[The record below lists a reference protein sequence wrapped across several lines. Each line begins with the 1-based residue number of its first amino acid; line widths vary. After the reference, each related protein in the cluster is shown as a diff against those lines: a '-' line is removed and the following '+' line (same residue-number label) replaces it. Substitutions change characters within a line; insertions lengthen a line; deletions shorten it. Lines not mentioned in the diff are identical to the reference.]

1 VNMLRLALA
10 IAFERRRAYPIALAS
25 GLAMLALLAW
35 NSGGLRYYA
44 RTGWEFYAQPVELV
58 SMLALAALFGMMVP
72 LEVAAIRKVR
82 ATQSA
87 ASGLAGMVAAIA
99 GVSCCAPVLLPAV
112 LSFVGFSG
120 TALLGF
126 NASVRRLAAP
136 LELASVVLL
145 VASIALV
152 SRTLTA
158 ACQPRSS
165 TADARAARRGDR
177 ASAPG

>member
-1 VNMLRLALA
+1 MLTLALA

-25 GLAMLALLAW
+25 GLGMLVLLAW
-35 NSGGLRYYA
+35 NSGGVRYYP

-58 SMLALAALFGMMVP
+58 SMLALAALFGMLVP
-72 LEVAAIRKVR
+72 LEVAAISKAR
-82 ATQSA
+82 AAQSA
-87 ASGLAGMVAAIA
+87 ATGLAGMVAAVA
-99 GVSCCAPVLLPAV
+99 GVSCCAPVLLPAM
-112 LSFVGFSG
+112 LSFAGFSG
-120 TALLGF
+120 TALFGF

-136 LELASVVLL
+136 LELASVLLL
-145 VASIALV
+145 VASIAFV

-165 TADARAARRGDR
+165 TAHARAAHRGDR